1 MTISAKNRDLVAP
14 GGLVEPCNCL
24 PEPATER
31 RRCTPSVVKRWWP
44 AADNGCMPVPRPRLV
59 VAAVT
64 AVLLAASLACP
75 AAAVPGGGDEAAI
88 DRARAE
94 AARIRAEV
102 DRLHTRVEVLAE
114 RHTATQSRLE
124 ATLRSALAHQ
134 RALDDQELVL
144 DAARGRL
151 GEQVR
156 GIYAAGPLASLEL
169 MLKAADPHE
178 LAMAGQ
184 VAARSL
190 AAGGRAVDDAAA
202 ATARSQVLV
211 AELRGRQAEVLALR
225 QRLAG
230 QQAAIAR
237 ALAAQRELL
246 ASAERHVLGLLAAA
260 RAREEAARR
269 AALEAAAARARA
281 LGLEGFADAPPPTPE
296 AATAVHAALGQL
308 GKWYRWGAAGPDS
321 FDCSGLTSWAYLQ
334 AGVRLPRTS
343 RAQWGVGARVVPADL
358 LPGDLVFYGTD
369 ALDPGS
375 IHHVGMYVGQGLMVN
390 APFTGAQVRV
400 EPLRVRGY
408 VGATRPTA

>member
-1 MTISAKNRDLVAP
+1 MTISARNRDLVAP
-14 GGLVEPCNCL
+14 GRPREACLVHQQ
-24 PEPATER
+24 PATER
-31 RRCTPSVVKRWWP
+31 HARARSVVKRWLS
-44 AADNGCMPVPRPRLV
+44 AVDNGCMPVPRPRPV
-59 VAAVT
+59 VAAVA

-75 AAAVPGGGDEAAI
+75 AAAVPGSSDEAAI
-88 DRARAE
+88 DQAQTE

-114 RHTATQSRLE
+114 RHAATQARLE
-124 ATLRSALAHQ
+124 AALRSALAHQ

-144 DAARGRL
+144 EVARGRL

-156 GIYAAGPLASLEL
+156 SIYAAGPLASLEL
-169 MLKAADPHE
+169 MLEAADPHE
-178 LAMAGQ
+178 MAMAGQ
-184 VAARSL
+184 VASRSL
-190 AAGGRAVDDAAA
+190 TAGGRAVDEAAA
-202 ATARSQVLV
+202 AAARSRELV
-211 AELRGRQAEVLALR
+211 AELRDRQAEVLALR

-230 QQAAIAR
+230 QRAAIGQ

-246 ASAERHVLGLLAAA
+246 ASAERHVRDLLAAA

-269 AALEAAAARARA
+269 AVLEAAAARARA
-281 LGLEGFADAPPPTPE
+281 LGLEGFADAPPPTPA
-296 AATAVHAALGQL
+296 AATAVHAALAQV
-308 GKWYRWGAAGPDS
+308 GKWYRWGAAGPDT

-343 RAQWGVGARVVPADL
+343 GAQWSAGTPVMPSDL
-358 LPGDLVFYGTD
+358 LPGDLVFFGSDT
-369 ALDPGS
+369 LDPGS

-408 VGATRPTA
+408 VGATRPTN